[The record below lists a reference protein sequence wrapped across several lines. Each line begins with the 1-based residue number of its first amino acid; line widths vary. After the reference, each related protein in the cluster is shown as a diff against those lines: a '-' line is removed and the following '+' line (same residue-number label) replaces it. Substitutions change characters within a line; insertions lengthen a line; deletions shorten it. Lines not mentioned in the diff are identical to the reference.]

1 MKNKLALFEE
11 KEIRMIWK
19 DDEWY
24 FSITDVIFV
33 LTNSSNPRRYWS
45 DLKIKLENEG
55 YIQMEK
61 NTKLIPLTQKEY
73 YV

>member
-24 FSITDVIFV
+24 FSITDIIFV